1 MYRRWLDPLE
11 ELQRMQEWMD
21 RVVGD
26 IEPITA
32 GGRLLPTRA
41 GEVTAE
47 TVAPSIDIQ
56 DTEGKILAT
65 VDIPGVE
72 KGDITLNVRGDMLEI
87 AAEKTKEKEEK
98 GEGYIRRERGYTKF
112 YRRIP
117 LPSEVDPNNVDATL
131 KDGVLRIE
139 MVKSALPEVTKIEV
153 K

>member
-1 MYRRWLDPLE
+1 MYRRWLDPIE
-11 ELQRMQEWMD
+11 ELQRMHEWMG

-32 GGRLLPTRA
+32 GRLLPTRA

-47 TVAPSIDIQ
+47 TVAPSMDIQ
-56 DTEGKILAT
+56 DTEDKILAT

-87 AAEKTKEKEEK
+87 TAEKTKEKEEK

-117 LPSEVDPNNVDATL
+117 LPAEVDPNNVDAAL

-139 MVKSALPEVTKIEV
+139 MVKSALPEVKKIEV

>member
-1 MYRRWLDPLE
+1 MYRRWLDPIE
-11 ELQRMQEWMD
+11 ELQRMQEWMS

-32 GGRLLPTRA
+32 GRLLPARTGAEIA
-41 GEVTAE
+41 GTAS
-47 TVAPSIDIQ
+47 PSLDIQ
-56 DTEGKILAT
+56 DAEDKILVIA
-65 VDIPGVE
+65 DIPGVE

-87 AAEKTKEKEEK
+87 TAEKTKEKEEK

-117 LPSEVDPNNVDATL
+117 LPAEVDPNNVDAAL

-139 MVKSALPEVTKIEV
+139 MVKTAPPEVRKIEV

>member
-1 MYRRWLDPLE
+1 MYRRWLDPIE
-11 ELQRMQEWMD
+11 ELQRMQEWMG

-32 GGRLLPTRA
+32 GRLLPTRA

-47 TVAPSIDIQ
+47 AVAPSLDVQ
-56 DTEGKILAT
+56 DTEDKILVTA
-65 VDIPGVE
+65 DIPGVE
-72 KGDITLNVRGDMLEI
+72 KGDITINVRGDLLEI
-87 AAEKTKEKEEK
+87 TAEKKKETEEK

-117 LPSEVDPNNVDATL
+117 LPTEVEPNNVDATL

-139 MVKSALPEVTKIEV
+139 MVKTAPPEVRKIEV

>member
-11 ELQRMQEWMD
+11 ELQRMQEWMG

-32 GGRLLPTRA
+32 GRLLPTRA

-56 DTEGKILAT
+56 DTEDKILAT

-87 AAEKTKEKEEK
+87 TAEKTKEKEEK

-117 LPSEVDPNNVDATL
+117 LPAEVDPNNVDAAL

-139 MVKSALPEVTKIEV
+139 MVKSTLPEVKKIEV

>member
-1 MYRRWLDPLE
+1 MYRRWLDPIE
-11 ELQRMQEWMD
+11 ELQRMQEWMG

-32 GGRLLPTRA
+32 GRLLPTRA

-56 DTEGKILAT
+56 DTEDKILAT

-87 AAEKTKEKEEK
+87 TAEKTKEKEET

-117 LPSEVDPNNVDATL
+117 LPAEVDPNNVDAAL

-139 MVKSALPEVTKIEV
+139 MVKSARPEVKQIEV

>member
-1 MYRRWLDPLE
+1 MYRRWLDPIE
-11 ELQRMQEWMD
+11 ELQRMQEWME
-21 RVVGD
+21 RVVGEV
-26 IEPITA
+26 EPIVP
-32 GGRLLPTRA
+32 GRLLPART

-47 TVAPSIDIQ
+47 TVAPSLDIQ
-56 DTEGKILAT
+56 DTEDKILVTA
-65 VDIPGVE
+65 DIPGVE

-87 AAEKTKEKEEK
+87 TAEKTKEKEEK

-117 LPSEVDPNNVDATL
+117 LPSEVDPNNVDAAL

-139 MVKSALPEVTKIEV
+139 MVKSALPELKKIEV

>member
-1 MYRRWLDPLE
+1 MYRRWLDPIE
-11 ELQRMQEWMD
+11 ELQRMQEWMG

-32 GGRLLPTRA
+32 GRLLPARA

-47 TVAPSIDIQ
+47 TVAPSMDIQ
-56 DTEGKILAT
+56 DTEDKILAT

-87 AAEKTKEKEEK
+87 MAEKTKEKEEK
-98 GEGYIRRERGYTKF
+98 GAGYIRRERGYTKF

-117 LPSEVDPNNVDATL
+117 LPAEVDPNDVDAAL

-139 MVKSALPEVTKIEV
+139 MVKTTLPEVTKIEV